1 MEVQDCVNEATS
13 VDIVKEAGVN
23 LKDLMENLRWKFDEV
38 LIRSWLRG
46 SFCSLVG
53 I

>member
-1 MEVQDCVNEATS
+1 MQDCVNEVTS
-13 VDIVKEAGVN
+13 MDIVKEAGVN
-23 LKDLMENLRWKFDEV
+23 LKGLMENLWWKLDEV

-46 SFCSLVG
+46 SFRSLMG